1 MVQLS
6 DRSLPDADPAY
17 RSARLSLLR
26 AETELREATERVAAL
41 RRSLPPGPVVRAYEL
56 REGPADL
63 AADVMGPGMS
73 VDLPDLLGTHDTL
86 VVYHLMF
93 WPDGGCPMCSM
104 WLDGLDGVAA
114 HLDQHVALA
123 VTAPV
128 PLRQLRDWGV
138 ARGWR
143 RLRLVSCLG
152 SGLAED
158 FGASDG
164 SGDQMPSVSVFT
176 RAVGAGGREAV
187 RHRWTGQAELVDGGR
202 GIDAL
207 SPVWNVLDLTPS
219 GRPDWWPG
227 NDYPVEWRDGR
238 PDVGSP

>member
-1 MVQLS
+1 
-6 DRSLPDADPAY
+6 
-17 RSARLSLLR
+17 
-26 AETELREATERVAAL
+26 VAAL

-63 AADVMGPGMS
+63 AADVMGPGTS

-138 ARGWR
+138 ARGGGG
-143 RLRLVSCLG
+143 CG
-152 SGLAED
+152 SSP
-158 FGASDG
+158 ASA
-164 SGDQMPSVSVFT
+164 
-176 RAVGAGGREAV
+176 R
-187 RHRWTGQAELVDGGR
+187 
-202 GIDAL
+202 
-207 SPVWNVLDLTPS
+207 
-219 GRPDWWPG
+219 
-227 NDYPVEWRDGR
+227 
-238 PDVGSP
+238 GSPRTSARATAAATRCRR